1 MKNLIYKIIL
11 VAAVIFAITENAQAY
26 ITVPS
31 ASVSLETGIDKFL
44 PVPQAAEG
52 YIDHAVW
59 ACSKSEISFKQ
70 KDEAGAIIS
79 ITRAFSGTAVVEVMA
94 TERYMDRFDRM
105 RARSYYKQYLVSCV
119 GAGSIE
125 PSVIVLPESIT
136 LKLGETKHFKILA
149 GDCYNGA
156 FSLKWDYQNPRNCVQ
171 YSVNY
176 TTGDIDFSGVMS
188 GEGRLIVT
196 TADGEEGRCDIT
208 VDAGPVSSGRHTEDV
223 AILELKSLIT
233 AVLSLANESG
243 LDEVWPDDNS
253 SNSAVSSE
261 GIYDINGTL
270 ISPNATDDI
279 VRSLAPGFYIIR
291 GRKVR
296 VSR

>member
-1 MKNLIYKIIL
+1 MKNIFIKIIL
-11 VAAVIFAITENAQAY
+11 VTAVIFAITENAQAY

-52 YIDHAVW
+52 YIDNAVW

-70 KDEAGAIIS
+70 KDSAGAIIS

-119 GAGSIE
+119 GAGSKE
-125 PSVIVLPESIT
+125 PSEIVLPESIT
-136 LKLGETKHFKILA
+136 LKLGETKHFKLLA

-156 FSLKWDYQNPRNCVQ
+156 FSLKWDYQNPKNFVQ

-176 TTGDIDFSGVMS
+176 TTGTIDFSGVMS
-188 GEGRLIVT
+188 GEGQLIVT
-196 TADGEEGRCDIT
+196 TAAGEERKCNIT
-208 VDAGPVSSGRHTEDV
+208 VEAGPVSSWRRTEDV
-223 AILELKSLIT
+223 AILDLKSLIT
-233 AVLSLANESG
+233 AVLSSINESG

-253 SNSAVSSE
+253 SNSAVTSE
-261 GIYDINGTL
+261 GIYDINGIL

-291 GRKVR
+291 GRKVH
-296 VSR
+296 VSK